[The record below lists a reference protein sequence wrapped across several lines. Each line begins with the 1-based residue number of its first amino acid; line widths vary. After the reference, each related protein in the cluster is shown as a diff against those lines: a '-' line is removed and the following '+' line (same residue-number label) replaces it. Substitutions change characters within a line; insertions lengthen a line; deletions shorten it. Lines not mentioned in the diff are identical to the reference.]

1 VLTFDHYLL
10 TNNLIADVAKR
21 LLLHDLKIR
30 IFAKSGH
37 ASKGFTIALRTA
49 SIAERH
55 YLLPV
60 LLKVLHGIA
69 VILLEQT
76 EYAGAK
82 ELCEAALPK
91 VRPACQSP
99 LALSHSV

>member
-1 VLTFDHYLL
+1 MLTDEP
-10 TNNLIADVAKR
+10 TPDIAKR
-21 LLLHDLKIR
+21 LLLHDLKMR

-55 YLLPV
+55 YLQPI

-69 VILLEQT
+69 VILLDQT
-76 EYAGAK
+76 EYEAAN

-91 VRPACQSP
+91 VQ
-99 LALSHSV
+99 LALHCLLAPNEAA

>member
-1 VLTFDHYLL
+1 MTELGPD
-10 TNNLIADVAKR
+10 IAKR

-37 ASKGFTIALRTA
+37 ASKGFTLALRTA
-49 SIAERH
+49 SLAERH
-55 YLLPV
+55 YLVPI

-76 EYAGAK
+76 EFEAAK
-82 ELCEAALPK
+82 ALCEAALPK
-91 VRPACQSP
+91 VGPAYQ
-99 LALSHSV
+99 H

>member
-1 VLTFDHYLL
+1 M
-10 TNNLIADVAKR
+10 
-21 LLLHDLKIR
+21 R

-37 ASKGFTIALRTA
+37 ASKGFTLALRTA

-55 YLLPV
+55 YLQPV

-69 VILLEQT
+69 VILLDQT
-76 EYAGAK
+76 EYEAAK

-91 VRPACQSP
+91 VRPACHCL
-99 LALSHSV
+99 LALRHSAQRILTFRARSWNRMTWNSAPSSS